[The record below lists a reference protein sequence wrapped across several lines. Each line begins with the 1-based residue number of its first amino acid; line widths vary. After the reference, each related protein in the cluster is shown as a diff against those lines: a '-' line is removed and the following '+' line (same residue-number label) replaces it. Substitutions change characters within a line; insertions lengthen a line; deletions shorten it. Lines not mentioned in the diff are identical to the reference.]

1 MLNNLSICRI
11 IANFA
16 YIISLSYV
24 ESWIFAKH
32 FNVSTDSFATNASF
46 ILKI

>member
-24 ESWIFAKH
+24 ESWIYAKH
-32 FNVSTDSFATNASF
+32 CSVSTDGFDTNTSFTLR
-46 ILKI
+46 I